1 MSSTTTQRSRLL
13 PPVERRRRRGRGS
26 RKAARMAARA
36 KRTRRLS
43 LCRWERCLKTERWS
57 WGRTP
62 KTPPWRNAE
71 VSVSHTWLTR
81 HAGNRSIYLQYHKA
95 SPWIS
100 CNLITKNLKMSVI
113 SGWLQR
119 AHAVQ
124 VLFGACS
131 APTITFAAPIHWSR
145 WTINVWQCRQ
155 HTQIW
160 RTALPLMWTKSRPA
174 AAHRATSWG
183 NL

>member
-26 RKAARMAARA
+26 RKAAMMAARA

-43 LCRWERCLKTERWS
+43 RPRWESCPKTERWS

-62 KTPPWRNAE
+62 RTPPWRNVE
-71 VSVSHTWLTR
+71 VSVSRAWLTR
-81 HAGNRSIYLQYHKA
+81 HAGIRSIYLQYHEA

-100 CNLITKNLKMSVI
+100 CNLITKKVKMSVI
-113 SGWLQR
+113 SGWVQR

-131 APTITFAAPIHWSR
+131 APTIMLAAPIHWSC
-145 WTINVWQCRQ
+145 WYLYGNVWSQ
-155 HTQIW
+155 HVQIW
-160 RTALPLMWTKSRPA
+160 QTALPLMWNKSRLE
-174 AAHRATSWG
+174 AAHRAASWG